1 MCSKCKVYLP
11 YNEFY
16 KDKYSPDG
24 VCYSCKKCKGGKSTH
39 ELVSERIS
47 FIKNRN
53 ENGKK
58 CIKCGNIFP
67 LSSFRKSKCSIDGTE
82 GKCKTCAKKYD
93 EKSREK
99 NRAKIQE
106 CSRNRKFNPEYMKK
120 KRQYEKN
127 RRQNIKYRVSG
138 NVSRGIRRSLKSDK
152 NGRHWESLVG
162 YTIIQLKDH
171 LEKQFTEGMSWDNY
185 GEWHID
191 HIRPICSFNIE
202 DYECDDFKKCWSL
215 SNLQPLWA
223 IENQTKNG
231 KFDCSN

>member
-1 MCSKCKVYLP
+1 
-11 YNEFY
+11 
-16 KDKYSPDG
+16 
-24 VCYSCKKCKGGKSTH
+24 
-39 ELVSERIS
+39 
-47 FIKNRN
+47 
-53 ENGKK
+53 
-58 CIKCGNIFP
+58 
-67 LSSFRKSKCSIDGTE
+67 
-82 GKCKTCAKKYD
+82 
-93 EKSREK
+93 
-99 NRAKIQE
+99 
-106 CSRNRKFNPEYMKK
+106 MKK

-171 LEKQFTEGMSWDNY
+171 LEKQFTDGMTWENY
-185 GEWHID
+185 GKWHID

-215 SNLQPLWA
+215 SNLRPLWA
-223 IENQTKNG
+223 IENQIKNG